1 MRSPQKP
8 ANPFSAI
15 ATHMAAALRYLLNS
29 LLKLTAEITLGCVNL
44 VAYLITISIIAA
56 LAVVYLNYAVVLL
69 KRLFDAD
76 WMITPELLPSMI
88 QPIALCYLSASLL
101 TIYFYRQ
108 DKQAAQKGAWRTP
121 EMRLHQLE
129 FLGGWLGAFIA
140 QQLFRHKTSKQSFQ
154 LTFNLIV
161 IFHLATLANL
171 FLFQGQYLW
180 INLILLCVVLFQMN
194 NSKYSK
200 PRPLASQPPKLKPR
214 HQHPIIRK

>member
-15 ATHMAAALRYLLNS
+15 ATHMATAFRYLLEFS
-29 LLKLTAEITLGCVNL
+29 IKLTAEVTLGCVNL
-44 VAYLITISIIAA
+44 VAYLIAITIVTT
-56 LAVVYLNYAVVLL
+56 LFVVYLNYAAALL
-69 KRLFDAD
+69 KLLFDAQ
-76 WMITPELLPSMI
+76 WVITPALLPSTI

-108 DKQAAQKGAWRTP
+108 DKQAAKQGKWRTP
-121 EMRLHQLE
+121 ELRLHQLE

-140 QQLFRHKTSKQSFQ
+140 QQIFRHKTSKQSFQ

-161 IFHLATLANL
+161 ILHLATLANL
-171 FLFQGQYLW
+171 FLFQGQYWW

-194 NSKYSK
+194 NSKHSK
-200 PRPLASQPPKLKPR
+200 THPIASQPPKLKPR